1 MTLQMGLCPNPN
13 LPRRNH
19 LWFVFP
25 LPPRS
30 CTSCLSQQELWKTPL
45 ISTHSCLQPGHLF
58 QERRASDAG
67 GVESFADVSDFFL
80 STHQMKQIRPC
91 VWEEKAENGLA
102 GVTLSNNSPA
112 LLYIHQSAVSY
123 LGQLYTGVFWGPRG
137 TRRLDTKHFCP
148 LSLMQAHFLRN
159 DSIWTLMSCSKS
171 CFTHGVRRYV
181 TLLFPVT
188 EFNFIPLKMFI

>member
-1 MTLQMGLCPNPN
+1 MIVCDLWSCYPPPPTTLPLLENPAN
-13 LPRRNH
+13 
-19 LWFVFP
+19 
-25 LPPRS
+25 
-30 CTSCLSQQELWKTPL
+30 
-45 ISTHSCLQPGHLF
+45 STHSCLHPGHLF

-67 GVESFADVSDFFL
+67 GVESFADVSVFFP

-91 VWEEKAENGLA
+91 VCKENTENGLA

-123 LGQLYTGVFWGPRG
+123 LGRLSTGVFWGPRG

-159 DSIWTLMSCSKS
+159 DSDLD
-171 CFTHGVRRYV
+171 FDV
-181 TLLFPVT
+181 LFKVISLHAYT
-188 EFNFIPLKMFI
+188 